1 LLQKGKYCLKIKVE
15 LVPPKPNELFI
26 AMVISDSLAVS
37 GVKSRSHL
45 GSWLSKFI
53 VGGITLLLIE
63 RILKIDS
70 IAPAAPK
77 VCPVIDL
84 VELMAGISS
93 LKMLFIAVASARS
106 PKGVDVP

>member
-1 LLQKGKYCLKIKVE
+1 M
-15 LVPPKPNELFI
+15 PPKPNELFI
-26 AMVISDSLAVS
+26 AMVISDSLAVC

-53 VGGITLLLIE
+53 VGGITLSLIE

-70 IAPAAPK
+70 MAPAAPK
-77 VCPVIDL
+77 VCHVIDL
-84 VELMAGISS
+84 VELIDGMSS
-93 LKMLFIAVASARS
+93 LKILFIAVASARS